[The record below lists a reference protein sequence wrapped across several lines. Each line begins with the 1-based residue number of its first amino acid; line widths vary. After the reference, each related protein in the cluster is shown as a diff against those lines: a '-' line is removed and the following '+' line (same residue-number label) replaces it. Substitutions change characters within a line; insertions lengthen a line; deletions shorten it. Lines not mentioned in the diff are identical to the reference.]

1 VLCSL
6 IAAVAHAQP
15 ETSDAELAWVRLDG
29 AEACPD
35 ARAMRR
41 AIARRLGRDPFGREP
56 GPLIE
61 ALASR
66 QDATWT
72 ARINARSA
80 SGELVGSREL
90 GSRATSCD
98 SLADAA
104 ALAIALVIDPE
115 AVERIEAQRSA
126 PEPAPAPTVPAPRAE
141 PASRPAPGPL
151 AWVDLRAIASGGLLP
166 GFAPGLSLAVE
177 LELAR
182 WLALSAG
189 LAYWPEQKADGR
201 PNGAVGVGLS
211 AGSIAA
217 CAEPVALP
225 PLGTALCAG
234 ALLGSIH
241 TVVYELI
248 PTAPGDRL
256 WTALSAGV
264 RVYAPRAAPLRVSM
278 ALDALA
284 PLTRH
289 RFTVGGQ
296 TGTVFRQRALALS
309 AQLGLGLHF

>member
-1 VLCSL
+1 
-6 IAAVAHAQP
+6 
-15 ETSDAELAWVRLDG
+15 
-29 AEACPD
+29 
-35 ARAMRR
+35 MRR
-41 AIARRLGRDPFGREP
+41 AIAQRLGRDPFGHEP

-61 ALASR
+61 AVASR
-66 QDATWT
+66 EGEVWK
-72 ARINARSA
+72 ARISARTSA
-80 SGELVGSREL
+80 GELVGSREL
-90 GSRATSCD
+90 GSRAATCE
-98 SLADAA
+98 SLAAAA

-115 AVERIEAQRSA
+115 AVERAEAMRTATKPVPTA
-126 PEPAPAPTVPAPRAE
+126 PPAVA
-141 PASRPAPGPL
+141 ASRRDQPPPARSPL
-151 AWVDLRAIASGGLLP
+151 AWVDLRAIASTGLLP
-166 GFAPGLSLAVE
+166 GFAPGVTLGAD

-182 WLALSAG
+182 WLALSAA

-211 AGSIAA
+211 AASLVA

-225 PLGTALCAG
+225 PFGTALCAG

-256 WTALSAGV
+256 WSALSAGV
-264 RVYAPRAAPLRVSM
+264 RVYAPRETPVRVSL
-278 ALDALA
+278 AFDALA

-296 TGTVFRQRALALS
+296 PGTVFRQHALALS